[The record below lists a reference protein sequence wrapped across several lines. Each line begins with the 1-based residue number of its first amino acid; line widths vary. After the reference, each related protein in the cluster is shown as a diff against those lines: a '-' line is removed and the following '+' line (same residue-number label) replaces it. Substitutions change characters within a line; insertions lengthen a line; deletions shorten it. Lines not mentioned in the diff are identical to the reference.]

1 MNLQN
6 LMTLAALLVTIVN
19 VMFSLRLS
27 SLSSKSKVL
36 VDVFADF
43 RASNYNEI
51 RALLRAAST
60 TGTIDTQ
67 AAFEPYREYCQFLN
81 HIGQLLH
88 RGYVTTQELY
98 EMAGFSIIDTWRLLS
113 PYILAVRKQANSSPY
128 YQFHFEYLVANLLE
142 YQKEGNETIES
153 LMAESAEK
161 IRQYSP
167 R

>member
-1 MNLQN
+1 MELKD
-6 LMTLAALLVTIVN
+6 LMTLAALIVTTVN

-36 VDVFADF
+36 VDVFTDF
-43 RASNYNEI
+43 RGSKYNEI

-60 TGTIDTQ
+60 KGAIDTE
-67 AAFEPYREYCQFLN
+67 AAFEPYREYSQFLN

-113 PYILAVRKQANSSPY
+113 PYILAVRKQSNPPRY

-153 LMAESAEK
+153 LMAESAKK

-167 R
+167 H